1 MKKGFFSMGWRGDK
15 SLLTPSLFL
24 PAVFRALVRP
34 GRFDRVIAV
43 PLPDVRGRTQ
53 ILQHH
58 MKEVVTA
65 TGQNDCVT
73 CVIARF

>member
-1 MKKGFFSMGWRGDK
+1 MAWKGDK
-15 SLLTPSLFL
+15 SVLIPFLFF
-24 PAVFRALVRP
+24 PPVFRALVRP

-65 TGQNDCVT
+65 TGQGHWVIY
-73 CVIARF
+73 VIARF